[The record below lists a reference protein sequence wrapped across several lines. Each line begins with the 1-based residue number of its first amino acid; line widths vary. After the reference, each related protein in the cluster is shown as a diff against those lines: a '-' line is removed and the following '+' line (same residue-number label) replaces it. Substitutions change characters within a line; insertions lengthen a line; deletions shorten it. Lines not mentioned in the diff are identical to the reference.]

1 MEQKKKIKRKILIT
15 VATDKL
21 DGEDVSMRKREESR
35 LMGPWVDNFIPS
47 YKESGK
53 KNRFAVFKGL
63 QKMS

>member
-35 LMGPWVDNFIPS
+35 LMGPWVDNFIP
-47 YKESGK
+47 
-53 KNRFAVFKGL
+53 
-63 QKMS
+63 